1 MITPKKGTKEFTSNY
16 KLYWLGI
23 SLALAREDVYDAGE
37 SVSDFTKI
45 LIEYFQKISSRAVVG
60 GSRED
65 FNMGVNTVVEVN
77 ELSLDAEKQVKAQSL
92 KDGGSQRA
100 LFESYANKLVL
111 SCCDSVDVVKDYHD
125 IDCVPMHQFEI
136 KVKQGVNQWRFEIE
150 SNDITDFNKDHTTVY
165 LNGKSEI
172 NLSQEGE
179 VICRVI
185 QDAITRLAVDS
196 AITYFSD
203 LLQKKN
209 QARDNSEPLESKST
223 STQEDL
229 QSHRKNKASGLFG
242 ACDMQEILSSHEDRQ
257 DKKLIDRVPA
267 DPRLLQD
274 WLLGDYLRE
283 V

>member
-23 SLALAREDVYDAGE
+23 SLALTREDVYNAGE
-37 SVSDFTKI
+37 SVSEFTKI

-65 FNMGVNTVVEVN
+65 FNMGINTVVEVN
-77 ELSLDAEKQVKAQSL
+77 ELSLDAEKQVKSQSL

-136 KVKQGVNQWRFEIE
+136 KVEQGINHWRFEIK
-150 SNDITDFNKDHTTVY
+150 SSDMTDFNKDHTTAY
-165 LNGKSEI
+165 LNGESEVS
-172 NLSQEGE
+172 LSQEGE

-185 QDAITRLAVDS
+185 QDAITRLAMDS

-203 LLQKKN
+203 LLQKKKL
-209 QARDNSEPLESKST
+209 ARDNSEHLESKST
-223 STQEDL
+223 SAQKDL
-229 QSHRKNKASGLFG
+229 QSHRKNNANEVFD
-242 ACDMQEILSSHEDRQ
+242 ACHVQEILSSHEDRQ
-257 DKKLIDRVPA
+257 DKKLT
-267 DPRLLQD
+267 D
-274 WLLGDYLRE
+274 WRRSTTSMMWRGF
-283 V
+283 